1 MENFILYPAL
11 LFPAIP
17 LMMTNFTHRYN
28 SCAALVRK
36 IHAEIIEKKIDTKDV
51 MGRRYIAQIKTL
63 TYRIKLIKLIQTL
76 SGIALFSNLLTI
88 FFGYIH
94 KPDISLNCFG
104 LALSSGQY

>member
-1 MENFILYPAL
+1 MLKL
-11 LFPAIP
+11 L
-17 LMMTNFTHRYN
+17 
-28 SCAALVRK
+28 K
-36 IHAEIIEKKIDTKDV
+36 KKIDTKDV

-88 FFGYIH
+88 FFGYIQ

-104 LALSSGQY
+104 MAVVLFGIAIILFVIEVQMSARALEYHLTDLKEKEDNIF